1 MIYLLLPRGTLD
13 WDDVRIFTSF
23 SAVERLITASTYVI
37 GYEGI
42 DELKPVWIYQLESGT
57 IRRYALSSPS
67 LSES

>member
-1 MIYLLLPRGTLD
+1 MD

-23 SAVERLITASTYVI
+23 SAVERLITESTYAI
-37 GYEGI
+37 GYDGT